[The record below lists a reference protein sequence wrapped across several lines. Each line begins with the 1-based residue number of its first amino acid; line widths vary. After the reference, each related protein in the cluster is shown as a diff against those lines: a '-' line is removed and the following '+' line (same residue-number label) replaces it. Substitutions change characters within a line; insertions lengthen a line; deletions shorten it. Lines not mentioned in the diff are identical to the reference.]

1 MYLHILISIRSF
13 MSSKVFPPSPV
24 GFPASPGEAP
34 RRQYNDKSRSQT
46 SVRKASFAVNNS
58 IQRCHR
64 IHTHRFGVILNE
76 LHFGKENAESLEI
89 SKLHGYA
96 LSIFGKQK
104 RHCQESQPWSS
115 RLPFAKLPSNFYLF
129 ATLFPLFPMGNLII
143 WKLKHTNSVE
153 SLNPSRKFS
162 FQNPIWMD

>member
-13 MSSKVFPPSPV
+13 MSSKVFPPSPVGFSGASPV

-89 SKLHGYA
+89 STLHGYV

-104 RHCQESQPWSS
+104 RHYQESQP
-115 RLPFAKLPSNFYLF
+115 
-129 ATLFPLFPMGNLII
+129 
-143 WKLKHTNSVE
+143 
-153 SLNPSRKFS
+153 
-162 FQNPIWMD
+162 